1 MNKKGIDISKWQGSV
16 NFLKVKQAGI
26 QFIILREGYKE
37 AIDEYFLEYAKG
49 CKENNIEV
57 PGVYHF
63 LYCTN
68 EVEARAEALSC
79 IQNVQ
84 KAGLEPPIVIFADFE
99 YDTVKKAASRGIKLG
114 KEACITCTEA
124 FLDEISKAGY
134 KTGIYANIDYY
145 KNMYTPEIIN
155 KHIFWLADYTDE
167 PDYACTFMQTGSKGI
182 INGISG
188 YVDTDIQL
196 QEIQEGSETVVKYS
210 RQKVVD
216 LIKSWEGFNE
226 ADGSFRQIIDIYNSF
241 KGPFPRNV
249 KMQYSWA
256 WCACTWSAL
265 AIKLGYTDI
274 MPIEIS
280 CSYLIE
286 AAKKKGI
293 WVEQDSYVPQPGDA
307 VLYDWQDSGSGDNT
321 GNPDHVGTVI
331 EVYPESGYFI
341 VMEGNHSNAVKRRTM
356 SINGKFIRGFI
367 TPKYTDNTIT
377 TEKSQGG
384 KSVDIVA
391 KEVIAGKWG
400 TGDTRKNTLE
410 AAGYDYKVVQAKVNE
425 ILNGSAVKP
434 SVATVPEQPTA
445 KKVTATEY
453 AEKKDAKIAGT
464 YIVTANLHM
473 RNGAGTN
480 KKSLVV
486 IPKGYTVNCYGY
498 YSIFNGAKWYYIQT
512 AIDGILYTGF
522 SHSSYLKRK

>member
-37 AIDEYFLEYAKG
+37 AIDECFLEYAKG

-68 EVEARAEALSC
+68 EAEARAEALSC

-84 KAGLEPPIVIFADFE
+84 KAGLEPSIVIFADFE

-114 KEACITCTEA
+114 KEACIACTEA
-124 FLDEISKAGY
+124 FLDEISKASY

-167 PDYACTFMQTGSKGI
+167 PDYACTFRQTGSKGI

-196 QEIQEGSETVVKYS
+196 QEIQEG
-210 RQKVVD
+210 
-216 LIKSWEGFNE
+216 
-226 ADGSFRQIIDIYNSF
+226 
-241 KGPFPRNV
+241 
-249 KMQYSWA
+249 
-256 WCACTWSAL
+256 
-265 AIKLGYTDI
+265 
-274 MPIEIS
+274 
-280 CSYLIE
+280 
-286 AAKKKGI
+286 
-293 WVEQDSYVPQPGDA
+293 
-307 VLYDWQDSGSGDNT
+307 
-321 GNPDHVGTVI
+321 
-331 EVYPESGYFI
+331 
-341 VMEGNHSNAVKRRTM
+341 
-356 SINGKFIRGFI
+356 
-367 TPKYTDNTIT
+367 
-377 TEKSQGG
+377 

-400 TGDTRKNTLE
+400 TGDARKNALE

-434 SVATVPEQPTA
+434 SVTAIPEQPTA

-498 YSIFNGAKWYYIQT
+498 YSIFNGAKWYYIQA

-522 SHSSYLKRK
+522 SHSGYLKRK

>member
-37 AIDEYFLEYAKG
+37 AIDECFLEYAKG

-68 EVEARAEALSC
+68 EAEARAEALSC

-84 KAGLEPPIVIFADFE
+84 KAGLEPSIVIFADFE

-114 KEACITCTEA
+114 KEACIACTEA

-167 PDYACTFMQTGSKGI
+167 SDYACTFRQTGSKGI

-196 QEIQEGSETVVKYS
+196 QEIQEGSETV
-210 RQKVVD
+210 
-216 LIKSWEGFNE
+216 
-226 ADGSFRQIIDIYNSF
+226 
-241 KGPFPRNV
+241 
-249 KMQYSWA
+249 
-256 WCACTWSAL
+256 
-265 AIKLGYTDI
+265 
-274 MPIEIS
+274 
-280 CSYLIE
+280 
-286 AAKKKGI
+286 
-293 WVEQDSYVPQPGDA
+293 
-307 VLYDWQDSGSGDNT
+307 
-321 GNPDHVGTVI
+321 
-331 EVYPESGYFI
+331 
-341 VMEGNHSNAVKRRTM
+341 
-356 SINGKFIRGFI
+356 
-367 TPKYTDNTIT
+367 
-377 TEKSQGG
+377 
-384 KSVDIVA
+384 DIVA

-400 TGDTRKNTLE
+400 TGDARKNALE

-434 SVATVPEQPTA
+434 SVTAIPEQPTA

-498 YSIFNGAKWYYIQT
+498 YSIFNGAKWYYIQA

-522 SHSSYLKRK
+522 SHSGYLKRK